1 MTEAEAYAKIQKKGK
16 EQEDGEFFC
25 PRCGRPTMKYK
36 LVTNALSRH
45 ADIYICDECGT
56 DEAIRDFTKNVLPS
70 GCWDIAQ
77 DAEFNEQ
84 VINALRSDSDAVSDS
99 GGCSTV

>member
-1 MTEAEAYAKIQKKGK
+1 MTEAEAKEKIQKRGK
-16 EQEDGEFFC
+16 AQEDGELFC

-36 LVTNALSRH
+36 LVTNALRRH

-56 DEAIRDFTKNVLPS
+56 DEAIRDFTRNVLPY
-70 GCWDIAQ
+70 GYWVA
-77 DAEFNEQ
+77 AEDEDFMSRAVE
-84 VINALRSDSDAVSDS
+84 ALRRDSDAVSDS